1 MLERFTRWNSW
12 LGGHM
17 FIGVLSALFLGFL
30 ITLPDAPA
38 LNTLAV
44 VLFSY
49 MTFVTA
55 LGTSL
60 RDFLQ
65 VLNKP
70 WIPLWSLFLIH
81 IIVPL
86 VAWIMGL
93 VFYPGDFAMRLGFL
107 ISASIPIGVTSIIW
121 TSVARGDV
129 ALALVVVTLDTLIV
143 PIWIPTFFSLIVG
156 KTIHIDFWHLL
167 LQLLWM
173 VTIPSIVGMVVND
186 MTHGKM
192 LGFSR
197 SVGGFTAKLSMFIVV
212 FINSAM
218 IAPQVRWSSSLVK
231 MLAVLFILATAGY
244 ALGYLGSLV
253 LRNRQPEKVATM
265 VYNVGMRNIS
275 FGAVLAIGYFS
286 PAVAIPVTL
295 AMLYQQPLAAIVSYW
310 FKHREGTP
318 AVAGDE
324 PGL

>member
-17 FIGVLSALFLGFL
+17 FVGVLSALFLGFL
-30 ITLPDAPA
+30 IRLPDVPT

-44 VLFSY
+44 GLFSY

-55 LGTSL
+55 LGTSM

-65 VLNKP
+65 VLNRP
-70 WIPLWSLFLIH
+70 WLPLWALFLIH
-81 IIVPL
+81 IVVPL
-86 VAWIMGL
+86 VAWIVGL
-93 VFYPGDFAMRLGFL
+93 IFYSGDFAMRLGFL

-143 PIWIPTFFSLIVG
+143 PIWIPTFFSFIAG
-156 KTIHIDFWHLL
+156 KTMHIDFLHML

-173 VTIPSIVGMVVND
+173 VTIPSIVGMAVND
-186 MTHGKM
+186 LTHGKM
-192 LGFSR
+192 QSFSR
-197 SVGGFTAKLSMFIVV
+197 SVGGFTSKFAMFTVV

-218 IAPQVRWSSSLVK
+218 IAPQIQWSTALIK
-231 MLAVLFILATAGY
+231 MLVVLFLLAVAGY
-244 ALGYLGSLV
+244 SLGYLGSLV
-253 LRNRQPEKVATM
+253 LRNRQRDKVATM

-275 FGAVLAIGYFS
+275 FGSVLAIAYFS
-286 PAVAIPVTL
+286 PTVAIPVTL
-295 AMLYQQPLAAIVSYW
+295 AMLYQQPLAALVSYI
-310 FKHREGTP
+310 FKHGEKST
-318 AVAGDE
+318 AFAGK
-324 PGL
+324 

>member
-1 MLERFTRWNSW
+1 MIERFTRWNSW

-17 FIGVLSALFLGFL
+17 FVGVLSALFLGFL
-30 ITLPDAPA
+30 IPLSDAPI

-44 VLFSY
+44 ILFAY

-60 RDFLQ
+60 KNFLQ

-70 WIPLWSLFLIH
+70 WVPLWVLFLIH

-86 VAWIMGL
+86 VAWAVGL
-93 VFYPGDFAMRLGFL
+93 IFYPGDFAMRLGFL

-143 PIWIPTFFSLIVG
+143 PIWIPTFFSIIVG
-156 KTIHIDFWHLL
+156 KTIHIDFWHMLW
-167 LQLLWM
+167 QLLWM

-186 MTHGKM
+186 LTHSKIV
-192 LGFSR
+192 GFSR
-197 SVGGFTAKLSMFIVV
+197 SVGGFTAKMSMFAVV

-218 IAPQVRWSSSLVK
+218 IAPQIQWSPSLVK
-231 MLAVLFILATAGY
+231 MLLVLLLLVALGY
-244 ALGYLGSLV
+244 TLGYLGSLV
-253 LRNRQPEKVATM
+253 LRNRQPDKVATM

-275 FGAVLAIGYFS
+275 FGSVLAIAYFS

-295 AMLYQQPLAAIVSYW
+295 AMLYQQPLAAFVSYLM
-310 FKHREGTP
+310 KNRGGNP
-318 AVAGDE
+318 VVAGK
-324 PGL
+324 